1 MFSVMELYLTIF
13 VTLGKS
19 CFSEAFQTCQRCV
32 RMQASLSTTSDI
44 LVCIAECADMKACIT
59 MCLTS
64 R

>member
-1 MFSVMELYLTIF
+1 MLSVTELYLTIS

-19 CFSEAFQTCQRCV
+19 CFREAFQTCQRRV

-44 LVCIAECADMKACIT
+44 LVCIAECEDMKACIS
-59 MCLTS
+59 MRLTS